1 MKGKLM
7 EKAFRANIRSI
18 TPDRYLW
25 TNPIPERIVHYSKQ
39 RDPRGY
45 QVHDLRVG
53 GIYKQAL
60 SAEKSAENST
70 PSGQPTHTHT
80 STHTPHI
87 CAHTHTYI
95 LSLTDTT
102 HTHTQTNYI
111 FHIVI

>member
-18 TPDRYLW
+18 TPDCYLW

-39 RDPRGY
+39 RDPKVY

-60 SAEKSAENST
+60 SAGKSAENCT
-70 PSGQPTHTHT
+70 PSGQPTHTQAHT
-80 STHTPHI
+80 RLTYVHTYAHTY
-87 CAHTHTYI
+87 AHTHTDKLYFSHRY
-95 LSLTDTT
+95 LDRE
-102 HTHTQTNYI
+102 H
-111 FHIVI
+111 F